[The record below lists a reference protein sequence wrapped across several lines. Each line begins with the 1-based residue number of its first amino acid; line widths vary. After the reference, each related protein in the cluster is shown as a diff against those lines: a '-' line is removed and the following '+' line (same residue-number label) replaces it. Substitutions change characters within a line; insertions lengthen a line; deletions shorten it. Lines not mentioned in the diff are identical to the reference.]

1 MREVSSAIR
10 GMARSGI
17 REVYDMAS
25 SMTDVI
31 HLEFGEPNFDTPA
44 HVCDAA
50 ALAAARGFTKYTPNA
65 GIPELREALAVKV
78 RERNHLEVEPSQVI
92 VTVGA
97 VAGLFSTMLVLCEP
111 GDEVLVTD
119 PSWPNYRMIARLQ
132 GLAARSFPL
141 LPEHRMEPRAELIE
155 PLITKRTR
163 VIVLNS
169 PSNPTGTVIGREAL
183 GELID
188 LARHYDIWILSD
200 EVYDEITFERPM
212 TSIASLDP
220 DGRVFTVFSFSKTYA
235 MTGWRVGYVVA
246 PPQLA
251 GFVVKTQE
259 PLTACVNAPAQ
270 MAALA
275 ALTGPQDI
283 VAEMCAAYRER
294 RDRVL
299 STLEAA
305 EIPTM
310 RPDGAFYVWADVSKT
325 GMTTEGFTRRLI
337 SERRVAV
344 VPGSAFGPQ
353 SDSHV
358 RLSLAADPAN
368 LYEAL
373 ERITDAYTLWSN

>member
-1 MREVSSAIR
+1 
-10 GMARSGI
+10 
-17 REVYDMAS
+17 
-25 SMTDVI
+25 
-31 HLEFGEPNFDTPA
+31 
-44 HVCDAA
+44 
-50 ALAAARGFTKYTPNA
+50 
-65 GIPELREALAVKV
+65 
-78 RERNHLEVEPSQVI
+78 
-92 VTVGA
+92 
-97 VAGLFSTMLVLCEP
+97 
-111 GDEVLVTD
+111 
-119 PSWPNYRMIARLQ
+119 MIARLQ

>member
-1 MREVSSAIR
+1 
-10 GMARSGI
+10 MARSGI

-155 PLITKRTR
+155 PLITERTR